1 MKKKIAVFGN
11 GWSNEYL
18 MMVISGIRKCAI
30 EHNVDIFFFMDYSSG
45 EWQDENVKAGE
56 MNIFTLP
63 DLGKFDG
70 VILLANT
77 FHLKAEYEYLINQ
90 IFLNH
95 IPAVSLEYE
104 LEGIDY
110 LGTDN
115 YSGMFELTEHLLK
128 EHHIRNLLFMS
139 GPKENLESMARKQ
152 AVEDAIGK
160 YGLALKTENI
170 IYGDW
175 SYDPAQEALL
185 QWMDK
190 NPQLPDAIICAND
203 VMAMAVCTLL
213 EKKGIN
219 VPGQVKVTGY
229 DRLISGIMFSPVLT
243 SVGRNWDDIGYRG
256 IKHLLDRLEGKEV
269 PRHEKIVSKAEI
281 GESCGCKLCRESK
294 KLLRAG
300 HNMGYNQLVDNVL
313 LAGRMCG
320 MAEFMSDVKTP
331 EEFHLRLNEFW
342 SGQYEYGVSEL
353 YLCLN
358 EHFFSSLKTGDKL
371 EIKGYSDD
379 SDLIC
384 GLRDGKM
391 LERKYFKTN
400 ILVPDYDEDSIGSH
414 MYTFL
419 PVYRKKESY
428 GYIVFGNEV
437 PMLFDYSMN
446 TWVSNLELNIERVRQ
461 NLKMEDMNRELVR
474 LSLTDALSGLYNRM
488 ACEKLAYPFMRE
500 CHKAGK
506 NCALL
511 FADINKMKVINDR
524 YGHYQGDLAICTMAE
539 VLKEVLPKDWIIL
552 RYGGDEFM
560 ASGECGEEAQL
571 EEIKKR
577 ITDRL
582 KKKSKALE
590 LPYTL
595 KAGVGFWI
603 VREKDE
609 LDLADC
615 LKRADEAMYS
625 MKEMQHQE
633 K

>member
-213 EKKGIN
+213 EK
-219 VPGQVKVTGY
+219 
-229 DRLISGIMFSPVLT
+229 
-243 SVGRNWDDIGYRG
+243 
-256 IKHLLDRLEGKEV
+256 
-269 PRHEKIVSKAEI
+269 
-281 GESCGCKLCRESK
+281 
-294 KLLRAG
+294 
-300 HNMGYNQLVDNVL
+300 
-313 LAGRMCG
+313 
-320 MAEFMSDVKTP
+320 
-331 EEFHLRLNEFW
+331 
-342 SGQYEYGVSEL
+342 
-353 YLCLN
+353 
-358 EHFFSSLKTGDKL
+358 
-371 EIKGYSDD
+371 
-379 SDLIC
+379 
-384 GLRDGKM
+384 
-391 LERKYFKTN
+391 
-400 ILVPDYDEDSIGSH
+400 
-414 MYTFL
+414 
-419 PVYRKKESY
+419 
-428 GYIVFGNEV
+428 
-437 PMLFDYSMN
+437 
-446 TWVSNLELNIERVRQ
+446 
-461 NLKMEDMNRELVR
+461 RELMCR
-474 LSLTDALSGLYNRM
+474 D
-488 ACEKLAYPFMRE
+488 K
-500 CHKAGK
+500 
-506 NCALL
+506 
-511 FADINKMKVINDR
+511 
-524 YGHYQGDLAICTMAE
+524 
-539 VLKEVLPKDWIIL
+539 
-552 RYGGDEFM
+552 
-560 ASGECGEEAQL
+560 
-571 EEIKKR
+571 
-577 ITDRL
+577 
-582 KKKSKALE
+582 
-590 LPYTL
+590 
-595 KAGVGFWI
+595 
-603 VREKDE
+603 
-609 LDLADC
+609 
-615 LKRADEAMYS
+615 
-625 MKEMQHQE
+625 
-633 K
+633 